1 MSLKRKLQAAVDK
14 AFNAA
19 GDLKLSGKLLGEKV
33 TGYDLTL
40 GEVVSTQAKTLNLKV
55 ILTES
60 SKQDDSTTTYSA
72 IIKSGVNLSVY
83 KYLLVNSLQYKIN
96 GFDDNGFVITIS
108 LSREV

>member
-1 MSLKRKLQAAVDK
+1 MSLKRKLQSAVDK

-19 GDLKLSGKLLGEKV
+19 GDLKVSGKLIGEKV
-33 TGYDLTL
+33 SGYDLTL
-40 GEVVSTQAKTLNLKV
+40 GEIVSTAAKTLTLEV

-72 IIKSGVNLSVY
+72 MIKSGVNLSVY

-96 GFDDNGFVITIS
+96 SFEDNGYVITLS